1 MTQPRRPKGTGS
13 IRVRGAKF
21 EATYSFTDQDGN
33 RRRRSSTFDTKTDAR
48 RWLTERQADISV
60 RDGVVN
66 TSGEDLTTSEFLFVW
81 LEGLTDHLSPK
92 TVTWYRWAATKH
104 IIPALGHL
112 PIAEVST
119 AHIDRLLSELSD
131 HAKGETLRAVRVTI
145 GKAMKEAVR
154 TGLVGVNPADSA
166 QTPRVA
172 KRDATIDVW
181 NPEEI
186 AAFIDAV
193 ADDRLAAL
201 WRTATMTGLRRSEVC
216 GLQWRDIDLEGE
228 ALVVRRA
235 IVVDVGKPVVK
246 EPKTA
251 RSSRTVDLDG
261 DTAQA
266 LSAWRRRQITE
277 RLRAGEAWN
286 DGDWVFTDP
295 LGVPLNPEWV
305 GKRFKRLV
313 GDHQLR
319 PITMR
324 QLRHSHAT
332 ALLRAG
338 VHPKVVQERLGH
350 SSIVITLDIYSSV
363 LPTMQREAVDRL
375 MAIVDPVRPG
385 QSDSAG

>member
-1 MTQPRRPKGTGS
+1 MAQPRRPKGTGS
-13 IRVRGAKF
+13 IRRRGSRF

-48 RWLTERQADISV
+48 RWLTERQADISG
-60 RDGVVN
+60 RDGVVDI
-66 TSGEDLTTSEFLFVW
+66 TGEDLTTSEFLLSW
-81 LEGLTDHLSPK
+81 LKGLADQLSPK
-92 TVTWYRWAATKH
+92 TVTWYQWAATKH

-112 PIAEVST
+112 PVAEVST

-154 TGLVGVNPADSA
+154 TGLVAVNPVDSA

-172 KRDATIDVW
+172 KGDATIDVW

-201 WRTATMTGLRRSEVC
+201 WRIATMTGLRRSEVC
-216 GLQWRDIDLEGE
+216 GLQWRDIDIEGE
-228 ALVVRRA
+228 TLVVRRA
-235 IVVDVGKPVVK
+235 VVVDVGKPVVK

-251 RSSRTVDLDG
+251 RSSRTVDLDSA
-261 DTAQA
+261 TTQA
-266 LSAWRRRQITE
+266 ISAWRRQQVAE

-295 LGVPLNPEWV
+295 LGIPLNPEWV

-313 GDHQLR
+313 SDHQLR

-375 MAIVDPVRPG
+375 MAIIDPVRPS

>member
-1 MTQPRRPKGTGS
+1 MPRS
-13 IRVRGAKF
+13 
-21 EATYSFTDQDGN
+21 
-33 RRRRSSTFDTKTDAR
+33 
-48 RWLTERQADISV
+48 
-60 RDGVVN
+60 
-66 TSGEDLTTSEFLFVW
+66 
-81 LEGLTDHLSPK
+81 
-92 TVTWYRWAATKH
+92 
-104 IIPALGHL
+104 
-112 PIAEVST
+112 
-119 AHIDRLLSELSD
+119 
-131 HAKGETLRAVRVTI
+131 
-145 GKAMKEAVR
+145 
-154 TGLVGVNPADSA
+154 
-166 QTPRVA
+166 
-172 KRDATIDVW
+172 VW

-235 IVVDVGKPVVK
+235 IVVDVGKPIVK

-251 RSSRTVDLDG
+251 RSRRTVDLDG
-261 DTAQA
+261 GTAQA
-266 LSAWRRRQITE
+266 LSTWRLKQIAE

-295 LGVPLNPEWV
+295 LGNPLNPEWV

-313 GDHQLR
+313 GDNQLR

-375 MAIVDPVRPG
+375 MAIVGPVPRG